1 VEQSLNPLPVISG
14 DPFKTGGGGPTH
26 LGDWS
31 GMAMELVEILGEL
44 AVVGLIALR
53 LVWST
58 DRRPADSTLA
68 NSSNNSA
75 VRAKCGSCV

>member
-1 VEQSLNPLPVISG
+1 
-14 DPFKTGGGGPTH
+14 
-26 LGDWS
+26 
-31 GMAMELVEILGEL
+31 MAMELVEILGEL